1 MANKFKCN
9 KCGLESEMIPKEH
22 GYFENAYS
30 TSGKPTTH
38 KKCSGEFALKQKSE
52 DLRTKK

>member
-1 MANKFKCN
+1 
-9 KCGLESEMIPKEH
+9 MIPKEH